1 MNVDRL
7 EKSLIDRIKIAIRQQ
22 LSARHVP
29 GLILQIPDIPY
40 TINMK
45 KVEVPIRR
53 IIEGRQIHATGSL
66 ANPDCLDYYR
76 NIPEL
81 NKW

>member
-1 MNVDRL
+1 
-7 EKSLIDRIKIAIRQQ
+7 
-22 LSARHVP
+22 
-29 GLILQIPDIPY
+29 
-40 TINMK
+40 MK

-53 IIEGRQIHATGSL
+53 IIEGHQIHATGSL
-66 ANPDCLDYYR
+66 FNPNCLDYYR

>member
-1 MNVDRL
+1 
-7 EKSLIDRIKIAIRQQ
+7 
-22 LSARHVP
+22 
-29 GLILQIPDIPY
+29 
-40 TINMK
+40 MK

-53 IIEGRQIHATGSL
+53 IIEGQQPHATGSL
-66 ANPDCLDYYR
+66 ANPNCLDYYR

>member
-1 MNVDRL
+1 
-7 EKSLIDRIKIAIRQQ
+7 
-22 LSARHVP
+22 
-29 GLILQIPDIPY
+29 
-40 TINMK
+40 MK

-53 IIEGRQIHATGSL
+53 IIEGQQIHTTGTL
-66 ANPDCLDYYR
+66 VNPQCLDYYR